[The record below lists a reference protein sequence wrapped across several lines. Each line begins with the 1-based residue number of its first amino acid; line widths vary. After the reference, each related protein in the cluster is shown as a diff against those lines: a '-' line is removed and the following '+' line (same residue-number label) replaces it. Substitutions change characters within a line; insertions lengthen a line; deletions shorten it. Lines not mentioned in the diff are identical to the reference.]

1 VHRLNPLQPDPG
13 QVAGVAELLSG
24 RRVVTL
30 SGAGVSTDSGIP
42 DYRGPS
48 STPRTPMMYDE
59 FCSGEHAQR
68 RYWSRAFVGWQH
80 MGGAAP
86 NAGHLALARMERL
99 GLVEAVVTQ
108 NVDGL
113 HAAAGSSRLVELHG
127 RIGEVVC
134 LDCREVSA
142 RERLQFRL
150 ARLNPAYAR
159 VDPAG
164 VEVAPDGDALVD
176 DCERFVLAGC
186 ESCGGRLK
194 PHVVFFGENVPRDRV
209 AAVTAMV
216 EDADVLLVVGSSLTV
231 MSGFRFVR
239 QAARAG
245 KPVVIVNRGG
255 TRGDELADVRVD
267 AGCSQ
272 TLAAILAALE
282 PARTL
287 AGSTGRAF
295 TQH

>member
-1 VHRLNPLQPDPG
+1 MQHRDPLEPAPE
-13 QVAGVAELLSG
+13 QVAQLAELLSR
-24 RRVVTL
+24 RRVVAL
-30 SGAGVSTDSGIP
+30 GGAGLSTDSGIP
-42 DYRGPS
+42 DYRGP
-48 STPRTPMMYDE
+48 TAPPRTPMMYDE
-59 FCSGEHAQR
+59 FCSGAPAQR

-80 MGGAAP
+80 LAGAVP
-86 NAGHLALARMERL
+86 NAGHRALARMERL
-99 GLVEAVVTQ
+99 GVVEALVTQ

-113 HAAAGSSRLVELHG
+113 HAAAGSRRLIELHG

-134 LDCREVSA
+134 LDCREVST
-142 RERLQFRL
+142 RDRLQARL
-150 ARLNPAYAR
+150 AGLNPSYAR
-159 VDPAG
+159 RDPAG

-209 AAVTAMV
+209 AAVTALV

-255 TRGDELADVRVD
+255 TRGDEMADVRVD

-272 TLAAILAALE
+272 TLAALLDALQPAQQVAA
-282 PARTL
+282 RV
-287 AGSTGRAF
+287 S
-295 TQH
+295 